1 MQIDRS
7 VTLHDGTKVNMD
19 NKIIEVE
26 VDVEDWNSLKEDPI
40 DVFEGKLG
48 LA

>member
-7 VTLHDGTKVNMD
+7 VTLHDGTKVTVD
-19 NKIIEVE
+19 NIIVEEE
-26 VDVEDWNSLKEDPI
+26 VDVEDWNSLKDDPI